1 MSSFRNRDRLRQEA
15 RFISLYPSLN
25 YKYNYSLL
33 YKTGL
38 SLEMYRFN
46 PLPAPGIVVGAV
58 HGHRGT
64 RAAARGAPG
73 AAW

>member
-1 MSSFRNRDRLRQEA
+1 MNFPFPISSFMSSFRNRDRLRQEA

-46 PLPAPGIVVGAV
+46 PVIDPRGLTTPAN
-58 HGHRGT
+58 
-64 RAAARGAPG
+64 
-73 AAW
+73 